1 VAPGRIVS
9 LVPSLT
15 EALFARALPLLI
27 PNPVER
33 CRISPPHPCPLLP
46 PVIPLIKRE
55 SPCPLEP
62 PSGAK
67 EGGGDD
73 RVSSSILPDSVSAE
87 DLPEF
92 YALDIPA
99 AREDGI
105 HLVDGKL
112 PTWYGPRMA
121 GSLIQI
127 YALLRY

>member
-9 LVPSLT
+9 LVSSLT
-15 EALFARALPLLI
+15 EALFARALPLLS
-27 PNPVER
+27 R
-33 CRISPPHPCPLLP
+33 GS
-46 PVIPLIKRE
+46 
-55 SPCPLEP
+55 
-62 PSGAK
+62 A
-67 EGGGDD
+67 
-73 RVSSSILPDSVSAE
+73 RV
-87 DLPEF
+87 